1 MNIEKILSLTSGFEW
16 DFANINKIWEK
27 HHVAP
32 NEAEEVF
39 FNKPL
44 LLLPDEEH
52 SSVEERFSA
61 MGKTD
66 AERLLFVT
74 WTVRGPQ
81 IRVISARPMSR
92 KERKVY
98 ATEI

>member
-1 MNIEKILSLTSGFEW
+1 MEIEKILSHISGFDW
-16 DFANINKIWEK
+16 DSGNINKIWKK
-27 HHVAP
+27 HLVAP

-44 LLLPDEEH
+44 LLLPDEKH
-52 SSVEERFSA
+52 SNTEERFSA

-66 AERLLFVT
+66 GERLLFVT
-74 WTVRGPQ
+74 WTVRERL

-92 KERKVY
+92 KERRKY
-98 ATEI
+98 ANET

>member
-1 MNIEKILSLTSGFEW
+1 MEIEKILLQSTGFEW
-16 DFANINKIWEK
+16 DAGNIDKIWQK
-27 HHVAP
+27 HQVAP

-52 SSVEERFSA
+52 SSLEERFSA

-66 AERLLFVT
+66 AGRLLFIT
-74 WTVRGPQ
+74 WTYRAPLV
-81 IRVISARPMSR
+81 RVISARPMSR
-92 KERKVY
+92 KERKLY
-98 ATEI
+98 AN